1 MALTLLV
8 AETPSLMSPNGRAQ
22 AELEE
27 EPPALRPYLRS
38 VWGLANGS
46 VSDMHP
52 SAGLNLVAQPQL
64 AQVPLHGIVL
74 GV

>member
-1 MALTLLV
+1 
-8 AETPSLMSPNGRAQ
+8 MSPNGRAQ